1 MDWARIGLVL
11 GLVAVV
17 LLAIAGMWWGWR
29 NRGRRQSGFPA
40 PPAPP
45 ALAEPIG
52 EPLTGLYVSTTTSGN
67 WQDRIVAHQMG
78 RRAEGSV
85 ELHAQGIQIE
95 RGVEDP
101 VWIPR
106 EALVAVGTSP
116 GTAGKVMGVPDGILL
131 ITWKWGD
138 TAVDT
143 GFRADERDGQQ
154 DWIQAAQALLEGREL
169 DNAEEPATA
178 EPVAEESDFEQ
189 LDTEHPDAE
198 QLDTEQLDNEQLGTV
213 PTDDDT
219 GSAEITGR
227 KAEE

>member
-11 GLVAVV
+11 GLVVVV
-17 LLAIAGMWWGWR
+17 LLAVGGMWWGWR

-52 EPLTGLYVSTTTSGN
+52 EPLTGLYVSTTTSGH
-67 WQDRIVAHQMG
+67 WQDRIVAYQMG
-78 RRAEGSV
+78 RRAQGSV

-143 GFRADERDGQQ
+143 GFRVDERDGQQ
-154 DWIQAAQALLEGREL
+154 DWIEAAQALLEGREV
-169 DNAEEPATA
+169 DVEEPEAEEPEA
-178 EPVAEESDFEQ
+178 EQ
-189 LDTEHPDAE
+189 PDAE
-198 QLDTEQLDNEQLGTV
+198 QLVTEEPVLEQPDAEEQADIEQLDSLA
-213 PTDDDT
+213 TDN
-219 GSAEITGR
+219 GAESAEITER
-227 KAEE
+227 KAAE